1 MKEKKTLNYKKKR
14 IINNKISKV
23 SKGKLHELPKNVYQR
38 QISHGVSSILMLVF
52 LRSEVIY
59 RTAFKFT
66 QPQMAYSKF
75 EKRRKPK

>member
-1 MKEKKTLNYKKKR
+1 MKEKKTLNYKKKG

-23 SKGKLHELPKNVYQR
+23 SKGELRELPKNVYQR
-38 QISHGVSSILMLVF
+38 QISHGVSSILLLAF
-52 LRSEVIY
+52 LSSEVTY

-75 EKRRKPK
+75 EKRRNPK